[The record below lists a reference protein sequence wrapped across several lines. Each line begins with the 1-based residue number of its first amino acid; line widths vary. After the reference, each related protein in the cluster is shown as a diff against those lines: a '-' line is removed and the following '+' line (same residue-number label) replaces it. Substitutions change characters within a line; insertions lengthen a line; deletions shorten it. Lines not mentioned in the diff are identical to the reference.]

1 MSLKVFDEKKC
12 NYSVHTYV
20 NLGKSINDVP
30 QGWALNLS
38 DIREFIPVLRYEFE
52 CYIMI
57 NGIISP
63 CKIKINP
70 RLFYK
75 GTSLRNSLRK
85 LKKKDPNK
93 QIPLE
98 IKFNKTELDKS
109 LDEFDVESHDY
120 IDTKLLVGKSFSS
133 KGWGLSKDVVS
144 KIFPLDSY
152 NYMFPVYINGMP
164 AENRINIQT
173 RLFYSSKEL
182 SKELERLY
190 KINPKQK
197 VNCRII
203 LNENYLNKLKSID
216 EEKVS
221 DRKCVICGINL
232 NKDSK
237 SEKCF
242 NCLDKEL
249 TVLKLKS
256 ILNFFEPLDTFY
268 EEDLI
273 DLGFTKG
280 KARMIIRK
288 LKNNELVSRNW
299 DESYKLKNNATL
311 NKFIN
316 EWGK

>member
-30 QGWALNLS
+30 KGWALNLS

-311 NKFIN
+311 NKFIK

>member
-152 NYMFPVYINGMP
+152 NYMFPVYINGIP

-203 LNENYLNKLKSID
+203 LNENYLNRLKSID
-216 EEKVS
+216 DEKVS
-221 DRKCVICGINL
+221 NRKCVICGDNL